1 MEKDIKMLEELFD
14 DDSNSKSNEIWFLS
28 VLILFLMNKPDN
40 ERPIINIILGDD

>member
-1 MEKDIKMLEELFD
+1 MEKDIKKLEELF

-28 VLILFLMNKPDN
+28 VLILFLMNKPDS